1 MLKRFIQG
9 GGKAKPCLT
18 LSLGQDLE
26 SRVQTCN
33 EALWQRCISATDE
46 Q

>member
-9 GGKAKPCLT
+9 GSKAKPCLT

-33 EALWQRCISATDE
+33 EALW
-46 Q
+46 